1 MLAVEGFTMEMRG
14 ISAAFFSS
22 TTILNL
28 ATKHFSKYNLNIVNN
43 AIISKI
49 IVQNGTARVAVGDQL
64 LRILRYI
71 CKTWLSDREADFYLL

>member
-1 MLAVEGFTMEMRG
+1 MLAVEGFSMEMRG

-49 IVQNGTARVAVGDQL
+49 IVIQTD
-64 LRILRYI
+64 YI
-71 CKTWLSDREADFYLL
+71 WLNMFNY